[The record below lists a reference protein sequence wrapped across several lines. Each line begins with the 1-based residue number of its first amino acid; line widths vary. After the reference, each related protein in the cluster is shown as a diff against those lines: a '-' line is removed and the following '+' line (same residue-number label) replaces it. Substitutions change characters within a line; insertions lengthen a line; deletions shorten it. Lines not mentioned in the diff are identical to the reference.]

1 MQNEELRQ
9 AQIKLEDSQR
19 KYFDLYNFA
28 PDGYFTLDKDGII
41 LEVNLKGALLL
52 GVERLNLNKT
62 AFIQYIAP
70 DNQNKFYHHI
80 QKVLETR
87 NNHTIDLKLIKK
99 DNNIFYA
106 HLETMYVPDG
116 NGNFKEFRI
125 AVTDIN
131 DLKNTEIALKESE
144 ERYREIFYNNH
155 TIMILIDPVN
165 LDIIE
170 ANPAASNFYG
180 YDHEQ
185 LLKMKISDIN
195 TLDRGFNRG

>member
-1 MQNEELRQ
+1 MDDDKIKLEKLRKKAEETVKKQYDHKINQSKDIDELFHELKVHQVELEMQNEELRQ

-28 PDGYFTLDKDGII
+28 PDGYFTLDKEGII
-41 LEVNLKGALLL
+41 LEVNLKGASLL

-70 DNQNKFYHHI
+70 DNQNKFYHHL

-87 NNHTIDLKLIKK
+87 TNDTIDLKLIKK

-125 AVTDIN
+125 SDN
-131 DLKNTEIALKESE
+131 
-144 ERYREIFYNNH
+144 RY
-155 TIMILIDPVN
+155 
-165 LDIIE
+165 
-170 ANPAASNFYG
+170 
-180 YDHEQ
+180 
-185 LLKMKISDIN
+185 
-195 TLDRGFNRG
+195 